1 MQPLKCTDV
10 AAALGALKARPG
22 EPYELRDKNGKT
34 VFSMFVISHF
44 ELKNAAGH
52 VLNFDEDEALAM
64 LSFLEGP
71 LRLEPMDAARY
82 FEENA

>member
-1 MQPLKCTDV
+1 MYPLRCADV

-22 EPYELRDKNGKT
+22 EPCELSDKNGKT

-52 VLNFDEDEALAM
+52 VMNFDEPEALAM

-71 LRLEPMDAARY
+71 IWLEKMDAARY